1 MRTMI
6 PSKVSDVRSVSL
18 STKVSTESST
28 EADNPVKAPI
38 FELVNVG
45 RSFGAFQAL
54 SNINLTIH
62 ARERVALVG
71 PSGAGKS
78 TIINLLNGTLLPS
91 QGETRILGQNLAT
104 LSPRAARRIQQQIGT
119 IYQQFHL
126 VDNLQVIHN
135 VNAGHLG
142 RWSLMRAALSLI
154 WPQAVTQAAQAL
166 TRVGIPEKLYARTDQ
181 LSGGQQQR
189 VALARVLVQDP
200 AAILAD
206 EPISNV
212 DPERSRGIMDL
223 LRQLC
228 QQTDKTLVVS
238 LHLIEYAR
246 SHCDRIVGLRHG
258 ELLFDAPSSQI
269 SQEMIDAL
277 YRIE

>member
-1 MRTMI
+1 MI
-6 PSKVSDVRSVSL
+6 PWKVSDVRLVL
-18 STKVSTESST
+18 SST
-28 EADNPVKAPI
+28 SADTPEKAPL
-38 FELVNVG
+38 FELINVS
-45 RSFGAFQAL
+45 RRFGAFQAL

-62 ARERVALVG
+62 AGGRVALVG

-78 TIINLLNGTLLPS
+78 TLINLLNGSLLPS
-91 QGETRILGQNLAT
+91 QGEIRLLGQNLAR
-104 LSPRAARRIQQQIGT
+104 LSPRAARRVQQQIGT

-142 RWSLMRAALSLI
+142 RWSLTRAAWSLL
-154 WPQAVTQAAQAL
+154 WPQSVDVAAQAL
-166 TRVGIPEKLYARTDQ
+166 TQVGIPEKLYARTDQ

-206 EPISNV
+206 EPISNI

-223 LRQLC
+223 LSHLCRQ
-228 QQTDKTLVVS
+228 TGKTLVVS

-258 ELLFDAPSSQI
+258 RVIFDAPVAEI
-269 SQEMIDAL
+269 SQEMIDVL
-277 YRIE
+277 YRLDEAN